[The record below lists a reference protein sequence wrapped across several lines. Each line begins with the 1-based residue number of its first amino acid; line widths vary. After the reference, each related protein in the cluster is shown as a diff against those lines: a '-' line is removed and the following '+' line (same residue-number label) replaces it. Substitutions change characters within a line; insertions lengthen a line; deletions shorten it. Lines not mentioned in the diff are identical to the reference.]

1 MTDHTNTVDYRSP
14 VYLQMRELIRS
25 RIAEGI
31 YQPGGSIP
39 SENELA
45 AEFEINRLTV
55 RSAVDILVKEGLLKR
70 VQGKGVYVTG
80 GKIEQDMGE
89 LKGFTSTLQ
98 ESRRKSGKKILAR
111 KVRPAGVKYASIFG
125 LDPGDPVYYIR
136 RLCSADGEPVS
147 LEEIYIPQAAAPRL
161 DGVDLSVF
169 SLREAFQLLNVEL
182 KSGFQ
187 TLDIT
192 RIGTQEARILDTEDN
207 RNVFLVRYTS
217 TNSRDQV
224 VEYGKCYIRGD
235 KFSFKVDYDAP

>member
-1 MTDHTNTVDYRSP
+1 MADHTNTVDYRSP

-80 GKIEQDMGE
+80 GKIEQDVGE

-111 KVRPAGVKYASIFG
+111 KVRPAGIKYASIFG
-125 LDPGDPVYYIR
+125 IDPGDPVYYIR
-136 RLCSADGEPVS
+136 RLCSADGEPVF

-224 VEYGKCYIRGD
+224 VEYGTCYIRGD

>member
-1 MTDHTNTVDYRSP
+1 MADHTNTVDYRSP

-80 GKIEQDMGE
+80 GKIEQDVGE

-111 KVRPAGVKYASIFG
+111 KVRPAGIKYASIFG
-125 LDPGDPVYYIR
+125 IDPGDPVYYIR
-136 RLCSADGEPVS
+136 RLCSADGEPVF
-147 LEEIYIPQAAAPRL
+147 LEEIYIPQAAAGRRGPV
-161 DGVDLSVF
+161 GVQPQGGVPAVERGAEKRFPDPGYHQDRYPGGPDSGHGGQPERV
-169 SLREAFQLLNVEL
+169 SGAVYQHQQPGSGGGIREMLYQ
-182 KSGFQ
+182 G
-187 TLDIT
+187 
-192 RIGTQEARILDTEDN
+192 R
-207 RNVFLVRYTS
+207 
-217 TNSRDQV
+217 
-224 VEYGKCYIRGD
+224 
-235 KFSFKVDYDAP
+235 

>member
-1 MTDHTNTVDYRSP
+1 MADHTNTVDYRSP

-25 RIAEGI
+25 RIAEGV

-80 GKIEQDMGE
+80 GKIEQDVGE

-111 KVRPAGVKYASIFG
+111 KVRPAGVKYASNFG
-125 LDPGDPVYYIR
+125 IDPGDPVYYIR

>member
-1 MTDHTNTVDYRSP
+1 MADHTNTVDYRSP

-70 VQGKGVYVTG
+70 VQGKGVDVTG
-80 GKIEQDMGE
+80 GKIEQDVGE

-125 LDPGDPVYYIR
+125 IDPGDPVYYIR

>member
-1 MTDHTNTVDYRSP
+1 MADHTNTVDYRSP

-80 GKIEQDMGE
+80 GKIEQDVGD

-111 KVRPAGVKYASIFG
+111 RVRPAGIKYASMFG
-125 LDPGDPVYYIR
+125 IDPGDPVYYIR

-217 TNSRDQV
+217 TNSQDQV

-235 KFSFKVDYDAP
+235 KFSFRVDYDTP

>member
-1 MTDHTNTVDYRSP
+1 MADHTNTVDYRSP

-25 RIAEGI
+25 RIAEGV

-80 GKIEQDMGE
+80 GKIEQDVGE

-125 LDPGDPVYYIR
+125 IDPGDPVYYIR

-192 RIGTQEARILDTEDN
+192 RIGTQEAQILDTEDN

>member
-1 MTDHTNTVDYRSP
+1 MKALIVERPGKLAVREIPEPPMGEYEVRCRMLYGATCTGTALHVIDGTFAEHVDYPSVIGHESIGEVIEAGAKVRNFK
-14 VYLQMRELIRS
+14 LGDLITRVGTRAQADGS
-25 RIAEGI
+25 VKLSW
-31 YQPGGSIP
+31 GGMC
-39 SENELA
+39 EYGL
-45 AEFEINRLTV
+45 
-55 RSAVDILVKEGLLKR
+55 AVDHR
-70 VQGKGVYVTG
+70 
-80 GKIEQDMGE
+80 
-89 LKGFTSTLQ
+89 
-98 ESRRKSGKKILAR
+98 
-111 KVRPAGVKYASIFG
+111 
-125 LDPGDPVYYIR
+125 
-136 RLCSADGEPVS
+136 
-147 LEEIYIPQAAAPRL
+147 AARL

>member
-80 GKIEQDMGE
+80 GKIEQDVGE

>member
-1 MTDHTNTVDYRSP
+1 MADHTNTVDYRSP

-80 GKIEQDMGE
+80 GKIEQDVGD

-111 KVRPAGVKYASIFG
+111 KVRPAGVKYASMFG
-125 LDPGDPVYYIR
+125 IDPGDPVYYIR

-224 VEYGKCYIRGD
+224 VKYGKCYIRGD
-235 KFSFKVDYDAP
+235 KFSFRVDYDAP

>member
-1 MTDHTNTVDYRSP
+1 MADHTNTVDYRSP

-80 GKIEQDMGE
+80 GKIEQDVGE

-111 KVRPAGVKYASIFG
+111 KVRPAGIKYASIFG
-125 LDPGDPVYYIR
+125 IDP
-136 RLCSADGEPVS
+136 GEPVF

>member
-1 MTDHTNTVDYRSP
+1 MADHTNTVDYRSP

-70 VQGKGVYVTG
+70 VHGKGVYVTG
-80 GKIEQDMGE
+80 GKIEQDVGE

-125 LDPGDPVYYIR
+125 IDPGDPVYYIR

>member
-1 MTDHTNTVDYRSP
+1 MADHTNTVDYRSP

-70 VQGKGVYVTG
+70 VQGKGVCVTG
-80 GKIEQDMGE
+80 GKIEQDVGE

-125 LDPGDPVYYIR
+125 IDPGDPVYYIR

>member
-1 MTDHTNTVDYRSP
+1 MADHTNTVDYRSP

-55 RSAVDILVKEGLLKR
+55 RSGVDILVKEGLLKR

-80 GKIEQDMGE
+80 GKIEQDVGE

-111 KVRPAGVKYASIFG
+111 KVRPAGIKYASIFG
-125 LDPGDPVYYIR
+125 IDPGDPVYYIR
-136 RLCSADGEPVS
+136 RLCSADGEPVF

>member
-1 MTDHTNTVDYRSP
+1 MADHTNTVDYRSP

-80 GKIEQDMGE
+80 GKIEQDVGE

-125 LDPGDPVYYIR
+125 IDPGDPVYYIR
-136 RLCSADGEPVS
+136 RLCRADGEPVS
-147 LEEIYIPQAAAPRL
+147 LEIYIPQAAAPRL

-192 RIGTQEARILDTEDN
+192 RIVTQEARILDTEDN

>member
-1 MTDHTNTVDYRSP
+1 MADHTNTVDYRSP

-25 RIAEGI
+25 RIAEGV

-80 GKIEQDMGE
+80 GKIEQDVGE

-125 LDPGDPVYYIR
+125 IDPGDPVYYIR

-169 SLREAFQLLNVEL
+169 SLREAFQLFNVEL

>member
-1 MTDHTNTVDYRSP
+1 MADHTNTVDYRSP
-14 VYLQMRELIRS
+14 VYLQMRELIRC
-25 RIAEGI
+25 RIAEGV

-80 GKIEQDMGE
+80 GKIEQDVGE

-125 LDPGDPVYYIR
+125 IDPGDPVYYIR

>member
-1 MTDHTNTVDYRSP
+1 MADHTNTVDYRSP

-80 GKIEQDMGE
+80 GKIEQDVGE

-125 LDPGDPVYYIR
+125 IDPGDPVYYIR

-235 KFSFKVDYDAP
+235 KLSFKVDYDAP

>member
-1 MTDHTNTVDYRSP
+1 M
-14 VYLQMRELIRS
+14 
-25 RIAEGI
+25 
-31 YQPGGSIP
+31 
-39 SENELA
+39 
-45 AEFEINRLTV
+45 
-55 RSAVDILVKEGLLKR
+55 
-70 VQGKGVYVTG
+70 
-80 GKIEQDMGE
+80 
-89 LKGFTSTLQ
+89 
-98 ESRRKSGKKILAR
+98 
-111 KVRPAGVKYASIFG
+111 
-125 LDPGDPVYYIR
+125 YYIR

-235 KFSFKVDYDAP
+235 KFSFRVDYDAP

>member
-1 MTDHTNTVDYRSP
+1 M
-14 VYLQMRELIRS
+14 
-25 RIAEGI
+25 
-31 YQPGGSIP
+31 
-39 SENELA
+39 
-45 AEFEINRLTV
+45 

-80 GKIEQDMGE
+80 GKIEQDVGD

-111 KVRPAGVKYASIFG
+111 KVRPAGIKYASMFG
-125 LDPGDPVYYIR
+125 IDPGDPVYYIR

-217 TNSRDQV
+217 TNRWNTGNAIS
-224 VEYGKCYIRGD
+224 GAI
-235 KFSFKVDYDAP
+235 SFPSGWITTRPDRAGGWE

>member
-1 MTDHTNTVDYRSP
+1 MADHMNIVDYRSP

-80 GKIEQDMGE
+80 GKIEQDVGD

-111 KVRPAGVKYASIFG
+111 KVRPAGIKYASMFG
-125 LDPGDPVYYIR
+125 IDPGDPVYYIR

-207 RNVFLVRYTS
+207 RNVFLVRLS
-217 TNSRDQV
+217 L
-224 VEYGKCYIRGD
+224 IHI
-235 KFSFKVDYDAP
+235 

>member
-1 MTDHTNTVDYRSP
+1 MADHTNTVDYRSP

-80 GKIEQDMGE
+80 GKIEQDVGE

-125 LDPGDPVYYIR
+125 IDPGDPVYYIR

-192 RIGTQEARILDTEDN
+192 RIGTQEARFLDTEDN

-217 TNSRDQV
+217 TNIRDQV